1 MNNAAQTTYS
11 TALGTLIPWVAH
23 NSAASDYLAVC
34 VHGLQLDS
42 RKVKTGDLFC
52 ALFGKNHDARDYI
65 NLAVSNGAAAVLA
78 DEGDSWQ
85 GVIWSGD
92 VPIIAVSGLRTR
104 LGEIAARFYHH
115 PSQDMCVIGVTGTNG
130 KTSCTQFIAQILEKL
145 DQSCGVVGTLGY
157 GVYPDLKD
165 TGFTTPDAL
174 MLQSVLAELQGS
186 HTKFVAME
194 ASSQGLHQHRL
205 SGVDFHTAI
214 FTNLTRDH
222 LDYHGTMASY
232 AESKRRLFES
242 ATLKIGIVNM
252 DDSHAAVMLN
262 ALPRCARS
270 FTFSI
275 KNRLANVHVSQL
287 TFRTNGFDAVL
298 TTPWGHGVITSQ
310 LLGAFNLS
318 NLLAAVCAVM
328 TLPGEFQLDAVLRAA
343 SQLVAVNGRMA
354 VVGSM
359 SGVTAVVDYAHSP
372 DGLKSALEAV
382 RQHTTGKV
390 WCVFGC
396 GGNRDQGK
404 RPLMAEVA
412 ELLADKVIVTDD
424 NPRLENADDI
434 IRQIMFGF
442 NNREQVI
449 IERDRA
455 SAIQLAIAGANEG
468 DVVLV
473 AGKGHEN
480 YQEIGGHR
488 MVFSDV
494 AQVRLALRQRLPE
507 MSVENARQV
516 QP

>member
-1 MNNAAQTTYS
+1 MNTATQTTCS
-11 TALGTLIPWVAH
+11 IPLQTLIPWIFDGGPEFT
-23 NSAASDYLAVC
+23 SLSVC
-34 VHGLQLDS
+34 VSGLQLDS
-42 RKVKTGDLFC
+42 RKVKSGDLFC

-65 NLAVSNGAAAVLA
+65 ELAVSNGAAAVLA
-78 DEGDSWQ
+78 DEGDKWQ
-85 GVIWSGD
+85 GISWSGG
-92 VPIIAVSGLRTR
+92 VPIIAVSGLRAR
-104 LGEIAARFYHH
+104 LGDIAARFFQH
-115 PSQDMCVIGVTGTNG
+115 PSQHMSVIGVTGTNG

-145 DQSCGVVGTLGY
+145 AQPCGVVGTLGY

-174 MLQSVLAELQGS
+174 ALQRALAELLDKR
-186 HTKFVAME
+186 TNFVAME

-205 SGVDFHTAI
+205 NGVDFHTAI

-222 LDYHGTMASY
+222 LDYHGTMAAY

-242 ATLKIGIVNM
+242 SSLKIGIVNM

-270 FTFSI
+270 FTYSI
-275 KNRLANVHVSQL
+275 HNRLANVHVSQL
-287 TFRTNGFDAVL
+287 TFRTTGFDAQL
-298 TTPWGHGVITSQ
+298 TTPWGQGLITSQ
-310 LLGAFNLS
+310 LLGAFNVS

-328 TLPGEFQLDAVLRAA
+328 TLPGGFQLDAVLNAA
-343 SQLVAVNGRMA
+343 SQLTAVNGRMA
-354 VVGSM
+354 VVGFE
-359 SGVTAVVDYAHSP
+359 SGVTAVVDYAHTP

-382 RQHTTGKV
+382 RQHTTGNV

-412 ELLADKVIVTDD
+412 ESLADKVIVTDD

-434 IRQIMFGF
+434 VRQIMFGF
-442 NNREQVI
+442 SNKDKVV

-455 SAIQLAIAGANEG
+455 TAIRRAIADADVG

-480 YQEIGGHR
+480 YQDIGGQR

-494 AQVRLALRQRLPE
+494 AQVRLALRHRLPVSSNE
-507 MSVENARQV
+507 TAREV